1 MPGDKKP
8 ATPGA
13 DPDNLPLQF
22 YLAQLETNQK
32 NEPGKVGKI
41 KIAWRHTGE
50 TDDDETSEKEPKRI
64 RREDC
69 TQTLAPT
76 STQDN
81 TSTNNNTTETE
92 NEITL
97 AQTPTQQ
104 QKSQKPLPSH
114 KHTSNNAEEATT
126 PVAVKI
132 KRWEVRNRGEKE
144 KSSNIKEGTKIQQDT
159 QEETKTTDRDKP
171 AQREE
176 LGPGEGLPDPVGTQ
190 VGMLEGGIK

>member
-32 NEPGKVGKI
+32 NKPGKVGKI

-50 TDDDETSEKEPKRI
+50 TDDDETSEKEPKII

-104 QKSQKPLPSH
+104 QKSQKNTTTTQTH
-114 KHTSNNAEEATT
+114 K
-126 PVAVKI
+126 
-132 KRWEVRNRGEKE
+132 
-144 KSSNIKEGTKIQQDT
+144 
-159 QEETKTTDRDKP
+159 
-171 AQREE
+171 
-176 LGPGEGLPDPVGTQ
+176 
-190 VGMLEGGIK
+190 

>member
-32 NEPGKVGKI
+32 NKPGKVGKI

-50 TDDDETSEKEPKRI
+50 KDDDETSEKEPKII

-81 TSTNNNTTETE
+81 TSTKNNTTETE

-104 QKSQKPLPSH
+104 QKSQNTTTTQTH
-114 KHTSNNAEEATT
+114 K
-126 PVAVKI
+126 
-132 KRWEVRNRGEKE
+132 
-144 KSSNIKEGTKIQQDT
+144 
-159 QEETKTTDRDKP
+159 
-171 AQREE
+171 
-176 LGPGEGLPDPVGTQ
+176 
-190 VGMLEGGIK
+190 